1 MEHVAQRLRTRDL
14 TAIAAC
20 AALMA
25 VCAWIAI
32 PTDPPFTL
40 QTLAVFLAV
49 GLLGGR
55 RGTIA
60 VGIYL
65 LMGAVG
71 LPVFAGFGG
80 GLGILMGTTGGY
92 IWGFLGSAL
101 VMWAMERILGTHLV
115 ILLLSMLLGLLV
127 CYAFGTVWYVGQVR
141 RPYQRGSGAGT
152 VRRAVHSA
160 GSMQA
165 LCRHGPVRPPAPPY
179 PSQKFLSGIY
189 APCEAASAGGRHIS
203 RPLPCDW
210 GI

>member
-65 LMGAVG
+65 LMGA
-71 LPVFAGFGG
+71 
-80 GLGILMGTTGGY
+80 LGILMGTTGGY

-127 CYAFGTVWYVGQVR
+127 CYAFGTVWYVVV
-141 RPYQRGSGAGT
+141 YAK
-152 VRRAVHSA
+152 SA
-160 GSMQA
+160 GPISAAVA
-165 LCRHGPVRPPAPPY
+165 LGRCVVPFILPDLCKLSAAMALSVRLRP
-179 PSQKFLSGIY
+179 
-189 APCEAASAGGRHIS
+189 HIHPRNS
-203 RPLPCDW
+203 
-210 GI
+210 

>member
-127 CYAFGTVWYVGQVR
+127 CYAFGTAWLAWQMNQGFAAALGIGVL
-141 RPYQRGSGAGT
+141 PYLPGD
-152 VRRAVHSA
+152 AVKIIA
-160 GSMQA
+160 A
-165 LCRHGPVRPPAPPY
+165 
-179 PSQKFLSGIY
+179 
-189 APCEAASAGGRHIS
+189 AASGPKLRAAVIKAKKQ
-203 RPLPCDW
+203 
-210 GI
+210 

>member
-101 VMWAMERILGTHLV
+101 VMCAMERILGTHLV
-115 ILLLSMLLGLLV
+115 ILLISMLLGLLV
-127 CYAFGTVWYVGQVR
+127 CYAFGTVWYVVV
-141 RPYQRGSGAGT
+141 YAK
-152 VRRAVHSA
+152 SA
-160 GSMQA
+160 GPISAAVA
-165 LCRHGPVRPPAPPY
+165 LGRCVVPFILPDLCKLSAAMALSVRLRP
-179 PSQKFLSGIY
+179 
-189 APCEAASAGGRHIS
+189 HIHPRNS
-203 RPLPCDW
+203 
-210 GI
+210 

>member
-127 CYAFGTVWYVGQVR
+127 CYAFGTT
-141 RPYQRGSGAGT
+141 PS
-152 VRRAVHSA
+152 
-160 GSMQA
+160 
-165 LCRHGPVRPPAPPY
+165 PPAP
-179 PSQKFLSGIY
+179 SARQWRWDGASCRSFCRIY
-189 APCEAASAGGRHIS
+189 ASSLPPWPCLSACAPIS
-203 RPLPCDW
+203 IPEIPERDICPL
-210 GI
+210 